1 MKSDKYT
8 ILFLS
13 SWYPTRLFPFSGDFV
28 KRHAKAVS
36 LYSKVICFHVIKD
49 ENLTVKEDKLETI
62 DENLH
67 EIIYYFKS
75 KWFSKIIYLVIY
87 FKGLKYILKKFGKP
101 DLIHGNVLYPIGIIV
116 FLFSVIFKIPYVIT
130 EHWTGFLNS
139 TYEKFPMLKKTIFN
153 YIAKK
158 AKLILP
164 VTANLK
170 EAMIEAGI
178 KADYKVIPNV
188 VETSIF
194 RYEDINSQGE
204 KIILHISNLRDDHK
218 NISGLLK
225 VISKLSIKRQD
236 FVLNIIHSEENE
248 LLKELSDSLNLTGT
262 FVKFCGR
269 KDYNEVAEYM
279 SQSAF
284 LVLFSNYENLPCVIV
299 EALASGLPVLSTDV
313 GGIREHLDN
322 KKGILIE
329 KGDEEALLIKMNY
342 MLDHFQEYDK
352 KMLHDY
358 AVSNFSYEKIGFD
371 FNTIYR
377 DILNV

>member
-28 KRHAKAVS
+28 KRHAKAIS
-36 LYSKVICFHVIKD
+36 KYSKVICFHVIKD
-49 ENLTVKEDKLETI
+49 NNLKSKYDI
-62 DENLH
+62 S
-67 EIIYYFKS
+67 EINDGDFCEVIYYFNT
-75 KWFSKIIYLVIY
+75 KWFSKLNYLITY
-87 FKGLKYILKKFGKP
+87 FKGFKYIRKKFGKP
-101 DLIHGNVLYPIGIIV
+101 DLIHGNVLYPIGVI
-116 FLFSVIFKIPYVIT
+116 LFFFSFIYNIPYVIT
-130 EHWTGFLNS
+130 EHWTGFLNN
-139 TYEKFPMLKKTIFN
+139 TYKRFSKVKKSIYN

-164 VTANLK
+164 VTQDLK
-170 EAMIEAGI
+170 NAMIISGI
-178 KADYKVIPNV
+178 KANYKVVPNV
-188 VETSIF
+188 VETDIF
-194 RYEDINSQGE
+194 RCE
-204 KIILHISNLRDDHK
+204 KLKDQENKLILHVSNLRDEHK
-218 NISGLLK
+218 NISGLLR
-225 VISKLSIKRQD
+225 VVSKLSYIRQD
-236 FVLNIIHSEENE
+236 FALNIIHSEENE
-248 LLKELSDSLNLTGT
+248 SLKELSDSLNLTDG

-269 KDYNEVAEYM
+269 KEYSEVAEYM

-329 KGDEEALLIKMNY
+329 IGNEAALLEKMNY
-342 MLDHFQEYDK
+342 MLDHFHEYDK
-352 KMLHDY
+352 EMLHDY
-358 AVSNFSYEKIGFD
+358 AISNFSYEKIGSD
-371 FNTIYR
+371 FYKIYQ